1 MKISPHAALILPHH
15 ELGQAYPFDVFAVER
30 RVLSEIRAR
39 FIEPILAAKTTAECE
54 RLLSDAGFLY
64 GAGSR
69 YVAMSYARSRGAE
82 AMEEDLYRWVDF
94 WITAPTASGWGEDSE
109 EEQHLSYLCFSGFRL
124 SAALVRAA
132 KCGRMFE
139 SRLDAWQC
147 AKSAARAELVLN
159 AGLLAAR
166 GVIEPASSEVLC
178 EMLRLGVW
186 SMDETILRVTRS
198 GVTDGFMDD
207 RYSATSG
214 MA

>member
-1 MKISPHAALILPHH
+1 MLLETAPSGGYQPFCAEHSDVALLGSESHLGHAHDGRRPRASGQQRLEDQGDPAVDRVHLGLSSDGFGRYGSIHGKDTSVKISPHAALILPHH

-94 WITAPTASGWGEDSE
+94 WITAPTASGWERTQRKS
-109 EEQHLSYLCFSGFRL
+109 STCRTC
-124 SAALVRAA
+124 A
-132 KCGRMFE
+132 
-139 SRLDAWQC
+139 SRG
-147 AKSAARAELVLN
+147 SV
-159 AGLLAAR
+159 
-166 GVIEPASSEVLC
+166 
-178 EMLRLGVW
+178 
-186 SMDETILRVTRS
+186 
-198 GVTDGFMDD
+198 
-207 RYSATSG
+207 
-214 MA
+214 